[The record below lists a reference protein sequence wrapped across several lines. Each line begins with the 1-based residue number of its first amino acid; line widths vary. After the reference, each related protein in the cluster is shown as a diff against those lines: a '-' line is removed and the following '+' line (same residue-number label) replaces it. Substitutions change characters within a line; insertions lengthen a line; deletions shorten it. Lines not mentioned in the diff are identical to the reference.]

1 MIAVNPPRR
10 SPRGPDRKR
19 DSERTRERLLEAAEI
34 EFGEHGYAGARIS
47 AIARRA
53 GVNQQLISY
62 YFDGKEG
69 LFRALQDRWKT
80 ISGPATSADRPL
92 AEVVTDFLRLNVEH
106 RAGARLLAFS
116 GLTDTEPMPD
126 DPIFA
131 GMVDDLRR
139 RQEAGEIAADLD
151 PAYVMLVL
159 FGAVLAPTV
168 VPQVARQFT
177 GLAADSPEF
186 HQRYAAQLE
195 LLVARLA
202 DPRPASPTV
211 SDPDQ
216 TPSKSTPT

>member
-1 MIAVNPPRR
+1 VIDVTQPRR

-19 DSERTRERLLEAAEI
+19 DPERTRERLLEAALV

-47 AIARRA
+47 AIAKRA

-69 LFRALQDRWKT
+69 LFRALQSRWRD
-80 ISGPATSADRPL
+80 TSAQAGAADRPL
-92 AEVVTDFLRLNVEH
+92 ADVVTEFLRIN
-106 RAGARLLAFS
+106 AGNRPWARMLVWGALADS
-116 GLTDTEPMPD
+116 GTVPD
-126 DPIFA
+126 DEPFFR

-151 PAYVMLVL
+151 PAHLMLLL

-177 GLAADSPEF
+177 GLDPESPEF
-186 HQRYAAQLE
+186 QNAYAAQLK
-195 LLVARLA
+195 LVIARLA
-202 DPRPASPTV
+202 GPV
-211 SDPDQ
+211 Q
-216 TPSKSTPT
+216 